1 MEKPGKWISTGVSEN
16 SCFMFLSIWILF
28 SVDRIQK
35 ESDEFISES
44 QQLEKEYEAT
54 IDQNEKKI
62 KELTIANTRAQ
73 DEIETLRVNC
83 LKI

>member
-1 MEKPGKWISTGVSEN
+1 M
-16 SCFMFLSIWILF
+16 
-28 SVDRIQK
+28 QK

-62 KELTIANTRAQ
+62 KELTLANNRAQ
-73 DEIETLRVNC
+73 IEIESLRVNI
-83 LKI
+83 LISDFL